1 MFRAYHILILS
12 LLACLSLSCSG
23 ETDENTDL
31 VLTADQ
37 TVLSIGDESQVVF
50 TVLLGSSDVSSSE
63 SMHIR
68 YMLGDET
75 FEMEPG
81 NNVFVPETAGA
92 YTFTAVYTDEDMEII
107 SNSVEVTV
115 TEAPVIRDYLPQ
127 ILAMQFT
134 SVGCQNCPFMSD
146 GLKTVSGENPGQ
158 INIVSF
164 HQYFDNV
171 ADPMECDETSLF
183 ASKFGVKGLP
193 QCYMNLR
200 PEKVTAQ
207 LADLREAVDTELARG
222 AVCGVAIE
230 SAIAEGNISVTVKVS
245 SNESAVYRYLIFL
258 VENGIEYMQY
268 GVEEPEYIHNNVV
281 RKVLSMSSNGE
292 RLNGGSPLVAGVEY
306 SATRSASLDDSWNT
320 ENMYVVAA
328 ALTSEDGGISYIC
341 ANSAKCLAG
350 ESSEYVLNE

>member
-207 LADLREAVDTELARG
+207 LADLR
-222 AVCGVAIE
+222 
-230 SAIAEGNISVTVKVS
+230 
-245 SNESAVYRYLIFL
+245 
-258 VENGIEYMQY
+258 
-268 GVEEPEYIHNNVV
+268 
-281 RKVLSMSSNGE
+281 
-292 RLNGGSPLVAGVEY
+292 GGSGY
-306 SATRSASLDDSWNT
+306 
-320 ENMYVVAA
+320 
-328 ALTSEDGGISYIC
+328 
-341 ANSAKCLAG
+341 
-350 ESSEYVLNE
+350 